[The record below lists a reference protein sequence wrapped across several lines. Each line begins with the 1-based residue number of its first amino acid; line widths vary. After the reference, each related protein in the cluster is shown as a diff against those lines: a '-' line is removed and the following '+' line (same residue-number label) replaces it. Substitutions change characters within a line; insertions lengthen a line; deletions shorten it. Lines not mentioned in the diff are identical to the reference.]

1 MQSRAAAFRRRR
13 EQGSKTRLMSRMTR
27 FGFAERI
34 SPIMSRL
41 LAIQADTVIVADDHP
56 LFRTA
61 IKEALEA
68 DQGKTNFLEASSFES
83 LQELV
88 SNHKEVDLVLLDLHM
103 PGVSGFAGLVYL
115 CKQYPSVPVVIIS
128 ANEDPVVIQRALEHG
143 AAGFIPKSSSIDTIT
158 EAIAAILMGEIWAP
172 DTTISNLPGNNV
184 SEIELA
190 ERMAQLTPQ
199 QFKVLMMMSQG
210 LLNKQIAY
218 DLNVSEATIKAH
230 VTAIMNKL
238 GVSNR
243 TQAVLAANQLSV
255 SNPNTAL

>member
-1 MQSRAAAFRRRR
+1 
-13 EQGSKTRLMSRMTR
+13 
-27 FGFAERI
+27 
-34 SPIMSRL
+34 MSRL
-41 LAIQADTVIVADDHP
+41 LALQADTVIVADDHP

-68 DQGKTNFLEASSFES
+68 SQGETKFLEANSFET

-88 SNHKEVDLVLLDLHM
+88 DERPDVDLVLLDLHM

-115 CKQYPSVPVVIIS
+115 CKRYPSVPVVIIS
-128 ANEDPVVIQRALEHG
+128 ATEDPLVIKRALEHG
-143 AAGFIPKSSSIDTIT
+143 AAGFIPKSSSIETIT
-158 EAIAAILMGEIWAP
+158 YAISQVLMGEIWAP
-172 DTTISNLPGNNV
+172 ESVQSNLPGNNV
-184 SEIELA
+184 SELALA

-218 DLNVSEATIKAH
+218 ELSVSEATVKAH
-230 VTAIMNKL
+230 VTAIMSKL

-255 SNPNTAL
+255 SRPA

>member
-1 MQSRAAAFRRRR
+1 MN
-13 EQGSKTRLMSRMTR
+13 RL
-27 FGFAERI
+27 I
-34 SPIMSRL
+34 
-41 LAIQADTVIVADDHP
+41 AIQAETVIVADDHP

-68 DQGKTNFLEASSFES
+68 DQGQTNFLEANSFES
-83 LQELV
+83 LQQLV
-88 SNHKEVDLVLLDLHM
+88 DQNKEVDLVLLDLHM

-115 CKQYPSVPVVIIS
+115 CKRYPSVPVVIIS

-158 EAIAAILMGEIWAP
+158 DAIAAVLMGEIWSP
-172 DTTISNLPGNNV
+172 DTTATDLPGNNV
-184 SEIELA
+184 SEVELA
-190 ERMAQLTPQ
+190 ERMAKLTPQ

-218 DLNVSEATIKAH
+218 ELSVSEATIKAH
-230 VTAIMNKL
+230 VSAIMSKL

-243 TQAVLAANQLSV
+243 TQAVLAASHLSV
-255 SNPNTAL
+255 SNPNSNL

>member
-1 MQSRAAAFRRRR
+1 MN
-13 EQGSKTRLMSRMTR
+13 RLIALQ
-27 FGFAERI
+27 AE
-34 SPIMSRL
+34 
-41 LAIQADTVIVADDHP
+41 TVIVADDHP

-68 DQGKTNFLEASSFES
+68 EQGETNFLEANSFES
-83 LQELV
+83 LQKLV
-88 SNHKEVDLVLLDLHM
+88 DEQKEVDLVLLDLHM

-115 CKQYPSVPVVIIS
+115 CKRYPSVPVVIIS
-128 ANEDPVVIQRALEHG
+128 ANEDPVVIRRALEHG

-158 EAIAAILMGEIWAP
+158 QAISSILMGEIWAP
-172 DTTISNLPGNNV
+172 ALTHSDLPGNNT
-184 SEIELA
+184 SEVELA

-218 DLNVSEATIKAH
+218 ELGVSEATIKAH
-230 VTAIMNKL
+230 VTAIMSKL

-243 TQAVLAANQLSV
+243 TQAVLAANQLAIA
-255 SNPNTAL
+255 NPNSAL

>member
-1 MQSRAAAFRRRR
+1 
-13 EQGSKTRLMSRMTR
+13 
-27 FGFAERI
+27 
-34 SPIMSRL
+34 MSRL
-41 LAIQADTVIVADDHP
+41 LAIQAETVIVADDHP
-56 LFRTA
+56 LFRAA

-68 DQGKTNFLEASSFES
+68 DQGETRFLEASSFES
-83 LQELV
+83 LQKLV
-88 SNHKEVDLVLLDLHM
+88 DEQEDVDLVLLDLHM

-115 CKQYPSVPVVIIS
+115 CKRYPSVPVVIIS

-158 EAIAAILMGEIWAP
+158 GAIAAVLMGEIWSP
-172 DTTISNLPGNNV
+172 DSSTSNLPGKNV
-184 SEIELA
+184 SEIVLA

-218 DLNVSEATIKAH
+218 ELSVSEATVKAH
-230 VTAIMNKL
+230 VTAIMSKL

-255 SNPNTAL
+255 SNPTDTQL

>member
-1 MQSRAAAFRRRR
+1 MN
-13 EQGSKTRLMSRMTR
+13 RLIALQ
-27 FGFAERI
+27 AE
-34 SPIMSRL
+34 
-41 LAIQADTVIVADDHP
+41 TVIVADDHP

-68 DQGKTNFLEASSFES
+68 EQGETNFLEANSFES
-83 LQELV
+83 LQKLV
-88 SNHKEVDLVLLDLHM
+88 DEQKEVDLVLLDLHM

-115 CKQYPSVPVVIIS
+115 CKRYPSVPVVIIS
-128 ANEDPVVIQRALEHG
+128 ANEDPVVIRRALEHG

-158 EAIAAILMGEIWAP
+158 QAIASILMGEIWAP
-172 DTTISNLPGNNV
+172 SQTHSDLPGDNT
-184 SEIELA
+184 SEVELA

-218 DLNVSEATIKAH
+218 ELTVSEATIKAH

-243 TQAVLAANQLSV
+243 TQAVLAANRLAV
-255 SNPNTAL
+255 TNPNSAP

>member
-1 MQSRAAAFRRRR
+1 MN
-13 EQGSKTRLMSRMTR
+13 RLIALQ
-27 FGFAERI
+27 AE
-34 SPIMSRL
+34 
-41 LAIQADTVIVADDHP
+41 TVIVADDHP

-68 DQGKTNFLEASSFES
+68 EQGDTRFLEASSFES
-83 LQELV
+83 LQKLV
-88 SNHKEVDLVLLDLHM
+88 DEQKEVDLVLLDLHM

-115 CKQYPSVPVVIIS
+115 CKRYPSVPVVIIS
-128 ANEDPVVIQRALEHG
+128 ANEDPVVIKRALEHG

-158 EAIAAILMGEIWAP
+158 QAISSILMGEIWAP
-172 DTTISNLPGNNV
+172 APTASDLPGNNT
-184 SEIELA
+184 SEVELA

-218 DLNVSEATIKAH
+218 DLGVSEATIKAH
-230 VTAIMNKL
+230 VTAIMSKL

-243 TQAVLAANQLSV
+243 TQAVLAASQLAV

>member
-1 MQSRAAAFRRRR
+1 MN
-13 EQGSKTRLMSRMTR
+13 RLIALN
-27 FGFAERI
+27 AE
-34 SPIMSRL
+34 
-41 LAIQADTVIVADDHP
+41 TVIVADDHP

-68 DQGKTNFLEASSFES
+68 EQGETNFLEANSFES

-88 SNHKEVDLVLLDLHM
+88 DEQKEVDLVLLDLHM

-115 CKQYPSVPVVIIS
+115 CKRYPSVPVVIIS
-128 ANEDPVVIQRALEHG
+128 ANEDPVVIRRALEHG

-158 EAIAAILMGEIWAP
+158 QAISSILMGEIWAP
-172 DTTISNLPGNNV
+172 ALTHSDLPGSNT
-184 SEIELA
+184 SEMELA

-218 DLNVSEATIKAH
+218 DLGVSEATIKAH

-243 TQAVLAANQLSV
+243 TQAVLAANRLNV
-255 SNPNTAL
+255 NNPNANL

>member
-1 MQSRAAAFRRRR
+1 MN
-13 EQGSKTRLMSRMTR
+13 
-27 FGFAERI
+27 
-34 SPIMSRL
+34 RL
-41 LAIQADTVIVADDHP
+41 LAIQAETVIVADDHP

-68 DQGKTNFLEASSFES
+68 DQGATNFLEASSFEG

-88 SNHKEVDLVLLDLHM
+88 DKHREVDLVLLDLHM

-115 CKQYPSVPVVIIS
+115 CKRYPSVPVVIIS

-158 EAIAAILMGEIWAP
+158 EAIAEVLMGEIWSPAQ
-172 DTTISNLPGNNV
+172 TQSNLPGSNV
-184 SEIELA
+184 SEMELA

-210 LLNKQIAY
+210 MLNKQIAF
-218 DLNVSEATIKAH
+218 DLGVSEATIKAH

-238 GVSNR
+238 CVSNR

-255 SNPNTAL
+255 MNPDSSL

>member
-1 MQSRAAAFRRRR
+1 MN
-13 EQGSKTRLMSRMTR
+13 RL
-27 FGFAERI
+27 I
-34 SPIMSRL
+34 
-41 LAIQADTVIVADDHP
+41 AIQAETVIVADDHP

-68 DQGKTNFLEASSFES
+68 DQGETNFLEANSFES
-83 LQELV
+83 LQKLV
-88 SNHKEVDLVLLDLHM
+88 DENKEVDLVLLDLHM

-115 CKQYPSVPVVIIS
+115 CKRYPSVPVVIIS

-158 EAIAAILMGEIWAP
+158 DAIAAVLMGEIWSP
-172 DTTISNLPGNNV
+172 DTTVSNLPGNNV
-184 SEIELA
+184 SEVKLA
-190 ERMAQLTPQ
+190 ERMSQLTPQ

-218 DLNVSEATIKAH
+218 ELSVSEATIKAH
-230 VTAIMNKL
+230 VSAIMSKL
-238 GVSNR
+238 GVNNR

-255 SNPNTAL
+255 TSPDSNL

>member
-1 MQSRAAAFRRRR
+1 MN
-13 EQGSKTRLMSRMTR
+13 RL
-27 FGFAERI
+27 I
-34 SPIMSRL
+34 
-41 LAIQADTVIVADDHP
+41 AIQAETVIVADDHP

-68 DQGKTNFLEASSFES
+68 DQGETNFLEANSFES

-88 SNHKEVDLVLLDLHM
+88 DKNREVDLVLLDLHM

-115 CKQYPSVPVVIIS
+115 CKRYPSVPVVIIS
-128 ANEDPVVIQRALEHG
+128 ANEDPVVIKRALEHG

-158 EAIAAILMGEIWAP
+158 DAIAAVLMGEIWSP
-172 DTTISNLPGNNV
+172 DTTASNLPGNNV
-184 SEIELA
+184 SEVELA
-190 ERMAQLTPQ
+190 NRMAQLTPQ

-218 DLNVSEATIKAH
+218 ELTVSEATIKAH
-230 VTAIMNKL
+230 VSAIMSKL
-238 GVSNR
+238 GVNNR

-255 SNPNTAL
+255 ASPDSNL

>member
-1 MQSRAAAFRRRR
+1 MAGVGPLHVFDHRLLS
-13 EQGSKTRLMSRMTR
+13 QGSFCWENQDMNRLIAMQ
-27 FGFAERI
+27 AE
-34 SPIMSRL
+34 
-41 LAIQADTVIVADDHP
+41 TVIVADDHP

-68 DQGKTNFLEASSFES
+68 EQGDTKFLEASSFES
-83 LQELV
+83 LQALV
-88 SNHKEVDLVLLDLHM
+88 DEQSEVDLVLLDLHM

-115 CKQYPSVPVVIIS
+115 CKRYPSVPVVIIS
-128 ANEDPVVIQRALEHG
+128 ANEDPVVIRRALEHG
-143 AAGFIPKSSSIDTIT
+143 AAGFIPKSASIDTIT
-158 EAIAAILMGEIWAP
+158 QAIGAILMGEVWAP
-172 DTTISNLPGNNV
+172 SKTSNDLPGNNV
-184 SEIELA
+184 SELEMA

-218 DLNVSEATIKAH
+218 ELEVSEATIKAH

-243 TQAVLAANQLSV
+243 TQAVLAANKLSV
-255 SNPNTAL
+255 VNPNAHV

>member
-1 MQSRAAAFRRRR
+1 MN
-13 EQGSKTRLMSRMTR
+13 RL
-27 FGFAERI
+27 I
-34 SPIMSRL
+34 
-41 LAIQADTVIVADDHP
+41 AIQAETVIVADDHP

-68 DQGKTNFLEASSFES
+68 DQGETNFLEANSFES
-83 LQELV
+83 LQALV
-88 SNHKEVDLVLLDLHM
+88 DKNREVDLVLLDLHM

-115 CKQYPSVPVVIIS
+115 CKRYPSVPVVIIS
-128 ANEDPVVIQRALEHG
+128 ANEDPVVIKRALEHG

-158 EAIAAILMGEIWAP
+158 DAIAAVLMGEIWSP
-172 DTTISNLPGNNV
+172 DTTASNLPGNNV
-184 SEIELA
+184 SEVELA

-218 DLNVSEATIKAH
+218 ELNVSEATIKAH
-230 VTAIMNKL
+230 VSAIMSKL

-255 SNPNTAL
+255 TSPDSNL

>member
-1 MQSRAAAFRRRR
+1 MN
-13 EQGSKTRLMSRMTR
+13 RL
-27 FGFAERI
+27 I
-34 SPIMSRL
+34 
-41 LAIQADTVIVADDHP
+41 AIQAETVIVADDHP

-68 DQGKTNFLEASSFES
+68 DQGETKFLEANSFES

-88 SNHKEVDLVLLDLHM
+88 DKNREVDLVLLDLHM

-115 CKQYPSVPVVIIS
+115 CKRYPSVPVVIIS
-128 ANEDPVVIQRALEHG
+128 ANEDPVVIKRALEHG

-158 EAIAAILMGEIWAP
+158 DAIAAVLMGEIWSP
-172 DTTISNLPGNNV
+172 DTTASNLPGNNV
-184 SEIELA
+184 SEVELA

-218 DLNVSEATIKAH
+218 ELNVSEATIKAH
-230 VTAIMNKL
+230 VSAIMSKL

-255 SNPNTAL
+255 ASPDSNL

>member
-1 MQSRAAAFRRRR
+1 MN
-13 EQGSKTRLMSRMTR
+13 RLIALQ
-27 FGFAERI
+27 AE
-34 SPIMSRL
+34 
-41 LAIQADTVIVADDHP
+41 TVIVADDHP

-68 DQGKTNFLEASSFES
+68 EQGETKFLEANSFES
-83 LQELV
+83 LQKLV
-88 SNHKEVDLVLLDLHM
+88 DEQKEVDLVLLDLHM

-115 CKQYPSVPVVIIS
+115 CKRYPSVPVVIIS
-128 ANEDPVVIQRALEHG
+128 ANEDPVVIRRALEHG

-158 EAIAAILMGEIWAP
+158 QAISSILMGEIWAP
-172 DTTISNLPGNNV
+172 AMTHSDLPGDNT
-184 SEIELA
+184 SEVELA

-218 DLNVSEATIKAH
+218 ELAVSEATIKAH
-230 VTAIMNKL
+230 VTAIMTKL

-243 TQAVLAANQLSV
+243 TQAVLAANQLAIA
-255 SNPNTAL
+255 NPNSAL